1 MAGTDKSQVATLGG
15 PAVILVNPQL
25 GENIGTSARAMLNF
39 GLIDLRIVNPRDG
52 WPSERACA
60 ASSRADLVIDNVRVY
75 ETTQEAI
82 ADLQIVYAATA
93 RPRDMIKPE
102 VTAREAAVEMGAA
115 WARGHK
121 IGVLFG
127 AERHGLS
134 NDDIVLAQK
143 TISVPVNPA
152 YASLNLAQAVLLV
165 AYEWFQECLRD
176 GARPGGRQIDVGEE
190 DRPASNKDL
199 VAMFEH
205 LESELDA
212 ANFLKPAAKRPRMI
226 RNIRNI
232 FSRANLQDQEVRTM
246 RGIIKSLAHFRT
258 PDENKK

>member
-1 MAGTDKSQVATLGG
+1 MAGTDSTQDAILGG
-15 PAVILVNPQL
+15 PAIVLVNPQL

-39 GLIDLRIVNPRDG
+39 GLTDLRIVNPRDG
-52 WPSERACA
+52 WPSERAIAA
-60 ASSRADLVIDNVRVY
+60 ASHADVVIENARVF
-75 ETTQEAI
+75 ETTEEAI

-102 VTAREAAVEMGAA
+102 ATAREAAAEMCEAFQQD
-115 WARGHK
+115 RK

-134 NDDIVLAQK
+134 NEDISLSEK
-143 TISVPVNPA
+143 IISVPVNPS

-165 AYEWFQECLRD
+165 AYEWFQENLRD
-176 GARPGGRQIDVGEE
+176 GARPSGRQLSVGEE
-190 DRPASNKDL
+190 DRPASRKDL

-212 ANFLKPAAKRPRMI
+212 ANFLKPPEKRPRMI

-232 FSRANLQDQEVRTM
+232 FTRAGLQDQEVRTM

-258 PDENKK
+258 PDKSKR

>member
-1 MAGTDKSQVATLGG
+1 MAGTDSTQQAMLGG
-15 PAVILVNPQL
+15 PSVILVNPQL
-25 GENIGTSARAMLNF
+25 GENIGTAARAMLNF
-39 GLIDLRIVNPRDG
+39 GLTDLRIVNPRDG
-52 WPSERACA
+52 WPSDRARA
-60 ASSRADLVIDNVRVY
+60 AAAHADQVIDAVRVF
-75 ETTQEAI
+75 ESTEEAV
-82 ADLQIVYAATA
+82 ADLQIVYATTA

-102 VTAREAAVEMGAA
+102 VSAREAAAELHQA
-115 WARGHK
+115 WEQGDK

-165 AYEWFQECLRD
+165 SYEWFQASLAD
-176 GARPGGRQIDVGEE
+176 GERPAGRQLVVGEE
-190 DRPASNKDL
+190 DRPASSEDL

-212 ANFLKPAAKRPRMI
+212 ANFLKPPEKRPRMI

-232 FSRANLQDQEVRTM
+232 FTRAALQDQEVRTM
-246 RGIIKSLAHFRT
+246 RGIIKSLAHFRV
-258 PDENKK
+258 PDKNKR